1 MSRESPAAERPFRV
15 VIRESPAAERPF
27 RVVIT
32 GGPCS
37 GKTSL
42 WTLLGER
49 CPDAVTVP
57 ETATA
62 LILSG
67 RTPRSM
73 GIEAFQRL
81 VFQRQWEAEQAA
93 LRKGGFLLCDRGL
106 ADGLA
111 YFPGLLDS
119 RALSREAVLER
130 YALIL
135 HLAVVRDPERYT
147 RFAGGNPARTED
159 HAEALRLDRRIGQVY
174 GGHAQYFR
182 LAGSMEEKRSRALEI
197 LRERCPG
204 CAHV

>member
-1 MSRESPAAERPFRV
+1 MCLMASRTEKARKEGA
-15 VIRESPAAERPF
+15 F

-42 WTLLGER
+42 WTTLCGR
-49 CPDAVTVP
+49 CPAAVPVP
-57 ETATA
+57 EMASR

-67 RTPRSM
+67 LEPRVM

-81 VFQRQWEAEQAA
+81 VFERQMEAEEAA
-93 LRKGGFLLCDRGL
+93 ERRGSFLLCDRGL

-119 RALSREAVLER
+119 LRVPLECLLGR

-135 HLAVVRDPERYT
+135 HLAVVPDPEVYG
-147 RFAGGNPARTED
+147 RFARGNPARSEG
-159 HAEALRLDRRIGQVY
+159 HAEALSLDRRIGRVY
-174 GGHAQYFR
+174 GAHPRYVR
-182 LAGSMEEKRSRALEI
+182 LGGSLDEKGARALRI
-197 LRERCPG
+197 LGDRCSG
-204 CAHV
+204 GGDG

>member
-1 MSRESPAAERPFRV
+1 M
-15 VIRESPAAERPF
+15 
-27 RVVIT
+27 VIT

-42 WTLLGER
+42 WDLLGRR
-49 CPDAVTVP
+49 CPGAVRVP

-67 RTPRSM
+67 RTPGNM

-81 VFQRQWEAEQAA
+81 VFRQQLQAEEDA
-93 LRKGGFLLCDRGL
+93 LRQGDFLLCDRGL

-111 YFPGLLDS
+111 YFPGLLAS
-119 RALSREAVLER
+119 VGISREALLER

-135 HLAVVRDPERYT
+135 HLAVVRDREIYA

-159 HAEALRLDRRIGQVY
+159 HTEALRLDRRIERVY
-174 GGHAQYFR
+174 ASHGRYFR
-182 LAGSMEEKRSRALEI
+182 LTGSMKVKQARALEI
-197 LRERCPG
+197 LRDRCP
-204 CAHV
+204 CDRDP